1 MTRLLQ
7 AMAGADRGGAEAFF
21 ERLAPALQRAGIDQ
35 HVLIRTNPRRAQ
47 MLRAAGVTVT
57 ELPFGGLLDL
67 RTLVGFRRAVTT
79 FKPDVVLTWMNRA
92 SRFCPRGDFVRV
104 GRLGGYYDLKY
115 YRGADH
121 LIGNTQDIVDWI
133 AGQGWPE
140 DRVHYVPNFVTAT
153 KAPPVN
159 RETFSTPEA
168 APLIL
173 ALGRLHTNKAFDVLI
188 KALAQVPE
196 AYLWL
201 AGEGPLRAELETLA
215 ARAGVIAR
223 VRFLGWREDVASLF
237 AAADLFVCP
246 SRHEPLGNVVIEA
259 WAQGLPVVAAASE
272 GPSQLIEDGIDGM
285 LVPLEDAAAMAAA
298 INRLIEDRLLAAHVG
313 AAGRQ
318 AYEEQFTEQAVV
330 ARYLEFFDRVRAMA
344 GTSR

>member
-21 ERLAPALQRAGIDQ
+21 ERLAPALHRAGLEQ
-35 HVLIRTNPRRAQ
+35 HVLIRDNPRRAQ
-47 MLRAAGVTVT
+47 LLRDAGVTVT
-57 ELPFGGLLDL
+57 ELPFGGLLDIQTHL
-67 RTLVGFRRAVTT
+67 GFRKAVRT
-79 FKPDVVLTWMNRA
+79 FQPNVVLTWMNRA
-92 SRFCPRGDFVRV
+92 SRFCPSGPFVRV

-133 AGQGWPE
+133 VNQGWPE
-140 DRVHYVPNFVTAT
+140 ERVHYVPNFVAEK
-153 KAPPVN
+153 KAPPVS
-159 RETFSTPEA
+159 RKTFSTPET

-173 ALGRLHTNKAFDVLI
+173 ALGRLHTNKGFDVLI
-188 KALAQVPE
+188 EALANVPE
-196 AYLWL
+196 AYVWL
-201 AGEGPLRAELETLA
+201 AGEGPLRAELETQA
-215 ARAGVIAR
+215 ARRGVISR
-223 VRFLGWREDVASLF
+223 MRFLGWREDVASLF

-259 WAQGLPVVAAASE
+259 WAQGVPVVAAASE

-285 LVPLEDAAAMAAA
+285 LVPLENAAAMAAA

-318 AYEEQFTEQAVV
+318 AYEEQFTEAAVV
-330 ARYLEFFDRVRAMA
+330 ARYIEFFEKVR
-344 GTSR
+344 R

>member
-1 MTRLLQ
+1 MIRLLQ

-21 ERLAPALQRAGIDQ
+21 ERLAPALQRAGIQQ
-35 HVLIRTNPRRAQ
+35 HVLIRANPRRAA
-47 MLRAAGVTVT
+47 MLRDAGVTVT
-57 ELPFGGLLDL
+57 ELPFGGLLDI
-67 RTLVGFRRAVTT
+67 RTHIGFRKAVAG
-79 FKPDVVLTWMNRA
+79 FKPNVVLTWMNRA

-121 LIGNTQDIVDWI
+121 LIGNTQDIVEWI
-133 AGQGWPE
+133 SGQGWDP
-140 DRVHYVPNFVTAT
+140 DKVHYVPNFVDET
-153 KAPPVN
+153 KSAAVS
-159 RETFSTPEA
+159 RKTFSTPEG

-173 ALGRLHTNKAFDVLI
+173 ALGRLHSNKGFDVLI
-188 KALAQVPE
+188 KALVTVPE
-196 AYLWL
+196 AYVWL

-215 ARAGVIAR
+215 ARAGVISR
-223 VRFLGWREDVASLF
+223 MRFLGWREDVAGLF

-259 WAQGLPVVAAASE
+259 WAQGLPVIAAASE

-285 LVPLEDAAAMAAA
+285 LVPLDDHAAMAGA
-298 INRLIEDRLLAAHVG
+298 INHLIADRVLAAHIG

-318 AYEEQFTEQAVV
+318 AYEDQFTEAAVV
-330 ARYLEFFDRVRAMA
+330 ARYIEFFEKVI
-344 GTSR
+344 G

>member
-21 ERLAPALQRAGIDQ
+21 ERLAPALHRAGVEQ
-35 HVLIRTNPRRAQ
+35 HILIRDNPRRAQ
-47 MLRAAGVTVT
+47 ALRDAGLAVT
-57 ELPFGGLLDL
+57 ELPFGGRLDV
-67 RTLVGFRRAVTT
+67 RTHMGFRKAVDA
-79 FKPDVVLTWMNRA
+79 FRPDVVLTWMNRA
-92 SRFCPRGDFVRV
+92 SRFCPRGPFVRV

-133 AGQGWPE
+133 VGQGWPE
-140 DRVHYVPNFVTAT
+140 ERVHYVPNFVTDA
-153 KAPPVN
+153 KAPAVS
-159 RETFSTPEA
+159 RKTFSTPET

-173 ALGRLHTNKAFDVLI
+173 ALGRLHPNKAFDVLI
-188 KALAQVPE
+188 KALVAVPE
-196 AYLWL
+196 AYVWL

-215 ARAGVIAR
+215 ARAGVISR
-223 VRFLGWREDVASLF
+223 IRFLGWREDVASLF

-259 WAQGLPVVAAASE
+259 WAQGIPVVAAAAE

-285 LVPLEDAAAMAAA
+285 LVPLDDPDAMAGA

-313 AAGRQ
+313 ASGRQ
-318 AYEEQFTEQAVV
+318 AYEEQFTEAAVV
-330 ARYLEFFDRVRAMA
+330 ARYLEFFDKVR
-344 GTSR
+344 R